1 MGLGA
6 LDGVNQNRPFA
17 EHNKMKIVHVI
28 ESSAT
33 GTLSMVRLIANELAG
48 SGLDVHVIYS
58 RRPETPENFKALFD
72 ERVKLHHVQM
82 GGRQPWLVALRL
94 RAMLREI
101 GPNVVHLHSSYAG
114 FLGRIGSLLGLP
126 GVRFLYS
133 PHCISFMRQDISK
146 WKRLAFIALERVGTL
161 KSCIYLACSESER
174 IAVEKHLG
182 KPAILL
188 ENAVSDRDYL
198 AGSPRRENKEY
209 TEVICVGGI
218 RRQKNPLLFAQIAAR
233 MNTDRF
239 RFTWIGDGD
248 EDAKESLLRA
258 GVMVTGWL
266 SAEQTL
272 KAVSE
277 ADVYLS
283 TSDWEGMPVSVIEAM
298 LAGKPP
304 VVSRCAGNVD
314 AVSHLRTGVVY
325 ETVDEAVDWV
335 TRFARDR
342 AFSSAVGT
350 SAREEALDRFGL
362 DRFLKQLMQ
371 TYQPEV

>member
-1 MGLGA
+1 LGA
-6 LDGVNQNRPFA
+6 LDGVKRNRPFA
-17 EHNKMKIVHVI
+17 EHNNMKIVHVI

-33 GTLSMVRLIANELAG
+33 GTLSMVLLIANGLAD
-48 SGLDVHVIYS
+48 SGLDVHVVYS
-58 RRPETPENFKALFD
+58 RRPETPKNFNTLFD

-82 GGRQPWLVALRL
+82 GGKQPWLAALRL
-94 RAMLREI
+94 RAMLRKI

-161 KSCIYLACSESER
+161 KSCLYLACSESER
-174 IAVEKHLG
+174 IAVKKHLG
-182 KPAILL
+182 KPVVLV
-188 ENAVSDRDYL
+188 ENAVSSRDYFVV
-198 AGSPRRENKEY
+198 SPDRAKNEY
-209 TEVICVGGI
+209 TEVVCVGGI
-218 RRQKNPLLFAQIAAR
+218 RRQKNPRLFAQIAAR
-233 MNTDRF
+233 MDADRF

-248 EDAKESLLRA
+248 DEAKKPLLQA
-258 GVMVTGWL
+258 GVAITGWL
-266 SAEQTL
+266 STEQTL

-298 LAGKPP
+298 LMGKPP
-304 VVSRCAGNVD
+304 VVSQCAGNVD

-335 TRFARDR
+335 TRLASDA

-362 DRFLKQLMQ
+362 ERFFKELMQ
-371 TYQPEV
+371 AYSLET